1 MPKISRRTVLKA
13 SGAAAALTA
22 VGINTGTAHA
32 AAPTGAS
39 FVNIIAHSDD
49 DLLFINPDIQPAI
62 LSGCPVRTVILTAD
76 EFNGT
81 DDMTRE
87 QLSAELHKGQ
97 RNAYASLAGVASQW
111 TRTAMVVAG
120 KTVEVNTLDGKPTV
134 QLIYLNLPDGGDD
147 LHEDATKNLW
157 TNTSY
162 STSTIVPTGSPANR
176 VQTYKHAD
184 VVNVLVGLLQQFQA
198 TVVRCQDPF
207 PDDVRYANGMPDHL
221 DHIHTAK
228 FAQKAV
234 KSYMGPTG
242 RPYALL
248 VRYRCYNTRQAPANV
263 PSALRTPK
271 TAAYN
276 KYKAQDPLSGD
287 VFDVN
292 LSRSYERWPVAPQW
306 STMDSS
312 GTVHAF
318 VVAGDSLM
326 WWRQPNGGAWVGPT
340 TLLNGSFAPGV
351 AVAMR
356 GDNRL
361 QLAVLD
367 LDTAAIRTCTQTAA
381 GAQSFG
387 TWTSLGNPNNASAAY
402 QTPVLAVS
410 NGLLELFVVNRSG
423 TLGNKWQEG
432 TGFNSTWATATGG
445 NGKAMSQ
452 LSAITAPGG
461 RMHVFGDGNG
471 RAFHWYQ
478 NVGGSTIYQALTTGA
493 ESSAS
498 VGVALDASRV
508 RVFSRRTNDGSVGTL
523 REQTPN
529 GTWETTQKNIGG
541 MGGLG
546 PIAAVT
552 SGGRTLAFARNND
565 YGLSV
570 VRQDAAGNFTPWTD
584 LGGYVEVGPSA
595 VVDAQGLVRVF
606 ILGADMRLRYRV
618 QTAVG
623 PDAPFGDWVVAGN

>member
-13 SGAAAALTA
+13 GTATAALTA
-22 VGINTGTAHA
+22 FGANAGTAH

-39 FVNIIAHSDD
+39 FVTIIAHSDD

-62 LSGCPVRTVILTAD
+62 LSGCPVRTIVLTAD

-81 DDMTRE
+81 GNMTRE

-97 RNAYASLAGVASQW
+97 RNAYAALAGVPSTW

-134 QLIYLNLPDGGDD
+134 QLVYLNLPDGGDD

-176 VQTYKHAD
+176 VQTYRHAD
-184 VVNVLVGLLQQFQA
+184 VVNVLVGLLAQFQP

-207 PDDVRYANGMPDHL
+207 PDDVRYAAGMPDHL

-263 PSALRTPK
+263 PAVLRTPK
-271 TAAYN
+271 TNAYN
-276 KYKAQDPLSGD
+276 KYKALDPLSGD

-292 LSRSYERWPVAPQW
+292 LSRCYERWPVSPQW
-306 STMDSS
+306 ATVDSA

-326 WWRQPNGGAWVGPT
+326 WWRQPNGGAWAGPT
-340 TLLNGSFAPGV
+340 TLLAGSFAPGV

-381 GAQSFG
+381 GAQGFG
-387 TWTSLGNPNNASAAY
+387 TWTSLGNPNSSSPAY
-402 QTPVLAVS
+402 QTPVFGVS
-410 NGLLELFVVNRSG
+410 NGSLELYVVNRAG

-432 TGFNSTWATATGG
+432 TGFSGWVTATGG

-452 LSAITAPGG
+452 PSAITAPGG
-461 RMHVFGDGNG
+461 RMHVFADGNG

-478 NVGGSTIYQALTTGA
+478 NVGGTTIYQALTTEA
-493 ESSAS
+493 QSTAS
-498 VGVALDASRV
+498 IGTALDANRV
-508 RVFSRRTNDGSVGTL
+508 RIFTRRHSDGSVGTL
-523 REQTPN
+523 REMTAN
-529 GTWETTQKNIGG
+529 GSWETTLANIGG

-546 PIAAVT
+546 PVAAVT

-565 YGLSV
+565 YGLSMT
-570 VRQDAAGNFTPWTD
+570 RQDAAGNFVPWQD
-584 LGGYVEVGPSA
+584 FGGYVEVCPSA

-606 ILGADMRLRYRV
+606 ALGADMRLRQRV

-623 PDAPFGDWVVAGN
+623 PDAPFGDWQAAGN

>member
-13 SGAAAALTA
+13 GTAAAALTA
-22 VGINTGTAHA
+22 VGVNAGTAHA
-32 AAPTGAS
+32 APANAS
-39 FVNIIAHSDD
+39 FVQIVAHSDD

-62 LSGCPVRTVILTAD
+62 QSGCPVRTIVLTAD

-81 DDMTRE
+81 PNLTRE

-97 RNAYASLAGVASQW
+97 RNAYAFLAGVASQW

-134 QLIYLNLPDGGDD
+134 QLIYVNLPDGGDD
-147 LHEDATKNLW
+147 LHEDAMKKLW
-157 TNTSY
+157 DSTSY
-162 STSTIVPTGSPANR
+162 STSTIVPTGSPSNR
-176 VQTYKHAD
+176 VQTYRQAD
-184 VVNVLVGLLQQFQA
+184 VIAVLVALLQQFQP
-198 TVVRCQDPF
+198 TVIRCQDPF

-228 FAQKAV
+228 FAQRAV
-234 KSYMGPTG
+234 KTYMGPSG
-242 RPYALL
+242 RPFALL
-248 VRYRCYNTRQAPANV
+248 VRYRCYNTRQAPVNV
-263 PSALRTPK
+263 PAVLRTPK
-271 TAAYN
+271 TNAYN
-276 KYKAQDPLSGD
+276 KYKALDPLSGD
-287 VFDVN
+287 AFDVN
-292 LSRSYERWPVAPQW
+292 LSRCYERWPVAPQW
-306 STMDSS
+306 ATVDSV

-318 VVAGDSLM
+318 IAAGDSLM

-340 TLLNGSFAPGV
+340 ALLNGSFAPGV

-387 TWTSLGNPNNASAAY
+387 TWTSLGNPNNSSPAY

-410 NGLLELFVVNRSG
+410 NGSLELFVVNRTG

-432 TGFNSTWATATGG
+432 TGFSGWVTATGG

-452 LSAITAPGG
+452 PSAITAPGG
-461 RMHVFGDGNG
+461 RMHLFADGNG

-498 VGVALDASRV
+498 IGTALDASRV
-508 RVFSRRTNDGSVGTL
+508 RVFTRRQNDGSVGTL
-523 REQTPN
+523 REMTPN
-529 GTWETTQKNIGG
+529 GSWETTLKNLGG
-541 MGGLG
+541 GGLG
-546 PIAAVT
+546 PVAAVST
-552 SGGRTLAFARNND
+552 GGRTLAFARNND
-565 YGLSV
+565 YGLSM
-570 VRQDAAGNFTPWTD
+570 VRQDAAGNFAPWEV
-584 LGGYVEVGPSA
+584 LGGYFEVGPAA

-606 ILGADMRLRYRV
+606 VLGGDMRLHQRV
-618 QTAVG
+618 QTAPG
-623 PDAPFGDWVVAGN
+623 ADSPFGDWQSAGN

>member
-13 SGAAAALTA
+13 GTAAAAVTA
-22 VGINTGTAHA
+22 FGANAGMAH

-62 LSGCPVRTVILTAD
+62 LSGCPVRTIILTAD

-81 DDMTRE
+81 DNMTRE

-97 RNAYASLAGVASQW
+97 RNAYAALAGVPSTW

-134 QLIYLNLPDGGDD
+134 QLVYLNLPDGGDD

-176 VQTYKHAD
+176 VQTYRHAD
-184 VVNVLVGLLQQFQA
+184 VVNVLVGLLAQFQA

-207 PDDVRYANGMPDHL
+207 PDDVRYAAGMPDHL

-263 PSALRTPK
+263 PAALRTPK
-271 TAAYN
+271 TNAYN
-276 KYKAQDPLSGD
+276 KYKAMDPLSGD

-292 LSRSYERWPVAPQW
+292 LSRCYERWPVSPQW
-306 STMDSS
+306 ATVDSA

-340 TLLNGSFAPGV
+340 TLLAGSFAPGV

-381 GAQSFG
+381 GAQGFG
-387 TWTSLGNPNNASAAY
+387 TWTSLGNPNNSSPAY
-402 QTPVLAVS
+402 QTPVFGVS
-410 NGLLELFVVNRSG
+410 NGSLELYVVNRAG

-432 TGFNSTWATATGG
+432 TGFSGWVTVTGG

-452 LSAITAPGG
+452 PSAITAPGG
-461 RMHVFGDGNG
+461 RMHVFADGNG

-478 NVGGSTIYQALTTGA
+478 NVGGTTIYQALTTEA
-493 ESSAS
+493 QSTAS
-498 VGVALDASRV
+498 IGTALDANRV
-508 RVFSRRTNDGSVGTL
+508 RIFTRRHSDGSVGTL
-523 REQTPN
+523 REMTAN
-529 GTWETTQKNIGG
+529 GSWETTLANIGG

-546 PIAAVT
+546 PVAAVT

-565 YGLSV
+565 YGLSMT
-570 VRQDAAGNFTPWTD
+570 RQDVAGNFVPWQD
-584 LGGYVEVGPSA
+584 FGGYVEVGPSA

-606 ILGADMRLRYRV
+606 ALGADMRLRQRV
-618 QTAVG
+618 QTAAG
-623 PDAPFGDWVVAGN
+623 PDAPFGDWQAAGN

>member
-13 SGAAAALTA
+13 GTAAAAVTA
-22 VGINTGTAHA
+22 FGANIGTAH

-62 LSGCPVRTVILTAD
+62 LSGCPVRTIVLTAD

-81 DDMTRE
+81 DNLTRE

-97 RNAYASLAGVASQW
+97 RNAYAALAGVASTW

-134 QLIYLNLPDGGDD
+134 QLVYLNLPDGGDD

-176 VQTYKHAD
+176 VQTYRHAD
-184 VVNVLVGLLQQFQA
+184 VVNVLVGLLAQFQP

-207 PDDVRYANGMPDHL
+207 PDDVRYAAGMPDHL

-263 PSALRTPK
+263 PAALRTPK
-271 TAAYN
+271 TNAYN
-276 KYKAQDPLSGD
+276 KYKAMDPLSGD

-292 LSRSYERWPVAPQW
+292 LSRCYERWPVSPQW
-306 STMDSS
+306 ATVDSA

-340 TLLNGSFAPGV
+340 TLLAGSFAPGV

-381 GAQSFG
+381 GAQGFG
-387 TWTSLGNPNNASAAY
+387 TWTSLGNPNSSSPAY
-402 QTPVLAVS
+402 QTPVFGVS
-410 NGLLELFVVNRSG
+410 NGSLELYVVNRAG

-432 TGFNSTWATATGG
+432 TGFSGWVTVTGG

-452 LSAITAPGG
+452 PSAITAPGG
-461 RMHVFGDGNG
+461 RMHVFADGNG
-471 RAFHWYQ
+471 KAFHWYQ
-478 NVGGSTIYQALTTGA
+478 NVGGTTIYQALTTEA
-493 ESSAS
+493 QSTAS
-498 VGVALDASRV
+498 IGTALDANRV
-508 RVFSRRTNDGSVGTL
+508 RIFTRRHSDGSVGTL
-523 REQTPN
+523 REMTAN
-529 GTWETTQKNIGG
+529 GSWETTLANIGG

-546 PIAAVT
+546 PVAAVT

-565 YGLSV
+565 YGLSMT
-570 VRQDAAGNFTPWTD
+570 RQDSAGNFVPWQD
-584 LGGYVEVGPSA
+584 FGGYVEVAPSA

-606 ILGADMRLRYRV
+606 ALGADMRLRQRV

-623 PDAPFGDWVVAGN
+623 PDAPFGDWQAAGS